1 MIIKCRSC
9 FGKSNK
15 IYKSKLLPEYI
26 WPKKNR
32 KSVRSSCQIFS
43 CSNCYHLQLQNFT
56 KKKIISFYGKE
67 SFVIENK
74 KKHIIRIDKIKSFYG
89 ENFFNKKKI
98 LEIGGGI
105 NPLIINEKDYDI
117 IDFFIS
123 KKVKKNFKNNAYK
136 KDIDKF
142 NIKKNYDIIILFHT
156 LEHLLSPGK
165 VISKLKNCLNKNG
178 IILIEVPNF
187 DFFIK
192 NRPHYAVFHQHL
204 SMFNMKNL
212 NNLMSLFKLKLD
224 VIFQKKEVLFCAFK
238 NKENYIYKLKRID
251 NIKRINLL
259 KDNLSKL
266 GNLTKKFL
274 KNKSFDMYGAG
285 GTASLLLHNYPF
297 LKKQILN
304 IYDNDKKK
312 LNKFLPLIKN
322 KIKKNTKIN
331 FKNKSLSF
339 YNLKKNNNFF
349 IK

>member
-1 MIIKCRSC
+1 ML
-9 FGKSNK
+9 
-15 IYKSKLLPEYI
+15 KLLSLTI
-26 WPKKNR
+26 TK
-32 KSVRSSCQIFS
+32 F
-43 CSNCYHLQLQNFT
+43 H

-274 KNKSFDMYGAG
+274 KDKSFDMYGAG
-285 GTASLLLHNYPF
+285 GTASLFLHNYPF